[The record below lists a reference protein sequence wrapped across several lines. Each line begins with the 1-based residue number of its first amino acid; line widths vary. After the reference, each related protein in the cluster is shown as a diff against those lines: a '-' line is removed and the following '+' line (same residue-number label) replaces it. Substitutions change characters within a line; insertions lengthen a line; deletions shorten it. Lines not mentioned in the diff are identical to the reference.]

1 MERGLASVPGVWE
14 LATLDRRE
22 QTPEQL
28 SVVSEKIIRS
38 DSEPSSEIVIES
50 YSASVFSIS
59 SSLNKTVQK
68 YQNLVKVAVTQI
80 MVLVRFYTI
89 T

>member
-38 DSEPSSEIVIES
+38 DSDPSSEIVIES

-68 YQNLVKVAVTQI
+68 YQHLLNVEAAPVHQL
-80 MVLVRFYTI
+80 MV
-89 T
+89 